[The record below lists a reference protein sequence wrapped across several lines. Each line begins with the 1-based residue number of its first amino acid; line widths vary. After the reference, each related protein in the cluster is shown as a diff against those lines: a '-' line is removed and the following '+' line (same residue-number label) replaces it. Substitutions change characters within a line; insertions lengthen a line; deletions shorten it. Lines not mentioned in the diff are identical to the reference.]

1 MELHTIDH
9 LPQDQLIDFFEK
21 AWGSRKMVITSGVY
35 DCTELDGFVVFN
47 QAGELAGLITYTLRG
62 QECEITSLNS
72 VEEGKGIGTALIQ
85 AVEDA
90 ARAHGCS
97 VLKLTT
103 TNDNLKALGFYQ
115 KRGFVLSRLLP
126 DAVTRARAL
135 KPEIPLIGYAG
146 IPIRD
151 EIELVK
157 HLGDS
162 RETEA
167 VGTK

>member
-1 MELHTIDH
+1 MSSPPVTASSSLADSSP
-9 LPQDQLIDFFEK
+9 LRARLRK
-21 AWGSRKMVITSGVY
+21 ASTSSPSCA
-35 DCTELDGFVVFN
+35 DSST